1 MIKVAI
7 SGAGGRMGRE
17 AVRAVAGAEDME
29 LVLCADPFYAG
40 QSVHD
45 LCGGGPEGLI
55 VAASIEETLQPGQAD
70 VLVDL
75 SVTASAVPN
84 AIHAMN
90 CGAAPVIGTTGISS
104 DGLQTLRETSDRT
117 GIPAM
122 VIPNFSIGAVLMM
135 KFAEE
140 AARWLPD
147 AEIIELH
154 HNKKADAPSGTAM
167 LTADRIA
174 AARNASPAADPTKTE
189 KVAGARG
196 GKHHEI
202 AMHSVRL
209 PGLLAHQMVL
219 FGGQG
224 EVLTIKHDSMDRSS
238 FMPGVLLAVR
248 GVRGLSGLTVGL
260 DVLLFG

>member
-1 MIKVAI
+1 
-7 SGAGGRMGRE
+7 MGRE
-17 AVRAVAGAEDME
+17 AVRAVSSADDME
-29 LVLCADPFYAG
+29 LVLCADPIYAG
-40 QSVHD
+40 QNVST
-45 LCGGGPEGLI
+45 LCGAGPEGLTI
-55 VAASIEETLQPGQAD
+55 AASIEESLRPGGAD

-84 AIHAMN
+84 AAHGMA
-90 CGAAPVIGTTGISS
+90 CGVAPVIGTTGISS
-104 DGLQTLRETSDRT
+104 DGLQTLRETAERT
-117 GIPAM
+117 GVPAM

-174 AARNASPAADPTKTE
+174 AARKGAPSADPTKAE
-189 KVAGARG
+189 KVVGARG
-196 GKHHEI
+196 GKRHDI

-248 GVRGLSGLTVGL
+248 GVRSLTGLTVGL
-260 DVLLFG
+260 DCLLFG

>member
-1 MIKVAI
+1 
-7 SGAGGRMGRE
+7 MGRE
-17 AVRAVAGAEDME
+17 AVRAVSAAEDME

-40 QSVHD
+40 QSVAV
-45 LCGGGPEGLI
+45 LCGAGPAGLEI
-55 VAASIEETLQPGQAD
+55 AVSLEESLKPGQAD

-75 SVTASAVPN
+75 SVAASAVPN
-84 AIHAMN
+84 SAHAMA
-90 CGAAPVIGTTGISS
+90 CGAAPVIGTTGISAE
-104 DGLQTLRETSDRT
+104 GLQELRQTSART
-117 GIPAM
+117 GVPAM

-174 AARNASPAADPTKTE
+174 AARKAAPSADPTKTE

-196 GKHHEI
+196 GKHHDI

-248 GVRGLSGLTVGL
+248 GVRDLSGLTVGL
-260 DVLLFG
+260 DKLLFG